1 MKLFYSSFFSIS
13 YDFEFCV
20 YYEHTYFY
28 LIQLII
34 LTTTLSTIMLV
45 ISYLLSDKNLYYEK
59 ISGYECGF
67 DPFSD
72 AREPF
77 SIKFYLISILFILFD
92 IELIYFFPWVA
103 IIKASHAFSVFFTM
117 YVFFILLVIGF
128 YYEWKKES
136 ITFE

>member
-1 MKLFYSSFFSIS
+1 MFFSNVLNTFS
-13 YDFEFCV
+13 LEV
-20 YYEHTYFY
+20 HNYYNYTYYY

-34 LTTTLSTIMLV
+34 TVLILCSIFIILA
-45 ISYLLSDKNLYYEK
+45 YLIAEKNLYYEK

-103 IIKASHAFSVFFTM
+103 IILPGVSFSIYCTM
-117 YVFFILLVIGF
+117 YIFFLILLIGF